1 MPAWR
6 WLQAMGQGVAAL
18 GLALLAGAASSARA
32 TAPPDGPGFD
42 ALSDAPGIARA
53 CTASLATARA
63 MAQRL
68 QSLPADARVL
78 TALDALT
85 RHQDDLMGPLGLL
98 SAVHPSAAVR
108 DAAQACERRYQAFA
122 TAFLQN
128 ARIYRAL
135 RAVAPADDID
145 ARLRQQQL
153 DAFVDAGVALPAA
166 GRQRM
171 RDTSRAMARLAQD
184 FERRI
189 LEDTRRVAFTE
200 EELAGVPA
208 SVWREAPRDPAGR
221 VQLGL
226 DAPTYQ
232 AVIEHAV
239 DGAARERMWRA
250 GLTQGGA
257 ANLRTLDRLARLRH
271 EQARLLGF
279 SSHADRVLRT
289 RMAGSAARASAFIDT
304 VQQAVAER
312 ERADLAL
319 LRDAKAAHV
328 GQPDAVLARWDV
340 AFYTERLRRAR
351 HAVDQE
357 QFRQHLPGET
367 AVAFVFQLAERL
379 FGVRFEGAASPGWH
393 PEARGYTAVDVATS
407 APLGTLYLDL
417 YPREGKYNHAA
428 VWGVRSGSSRGQR
441 LPAAALVVNF
451 SRDGLNLDELETLLH
466 EFGHALHVLLSDTRY
481 AAQAGTNTDLDFVE
495 APSQMLED
503 WVYDARV
510 MALVQ
515 EVCAA
520 CPPIPPDRLAAAREA
535 REFAKGLRLA
545 RQQLFAAYDL
555 ALHGARP
562 RDPMALWRDME
573 GRTPLGHVA
582 GSQFPAGFGH
592 IAGHYAGGYYS
603 YLWSLVLAEDLRTAF
618 AADRL
623 AADTGRRYRD
633 TLLAAGGEAP
643 PDLLMQ
649 RFLGRPWSA
658 EAFFNTLAP
667 PRQTNPP
674 TSTTLETP

>member
-1 MPAWR
+1 MSAWR
-6 WLQAMGQGVAAL
+6 WLQAVGHGAAAFGLLVLAGVPVRALATVPSDQPVFEAL
-18 GLALLAGAASSARA
+18 GDAAA
-32 TAPPDGPGFD
+32 
-42 ALSDAPGIARA
+42 IARA
-53 CTASLATARA
+53 CTRSLAGARSLER
-63 MAQRL
+63 RL
-68 QSLPADARVL
+68 QTMPADGRLL

-85 RHQDDLMGPLGLL
+85 RHQEDLLGPLGLL
-98 SAVHPSAAVR
+98 SAVHPSEAVR
-108 DAAQACERRYQAFA
+108 DAAQACERRHQAFA
-122 TAFLQN
+122 SAFLQN
-128 ARIYRAL
+128 VRIHRAL
-135 RAVAPADDID
+135 RAVEPADDID
-145 ARLRQQQL
+145 ARMRQQQL
-153 DAFVDAGVALPAA
+153 DAFVDAGVALPSA
-166 GRQRM
+166 GRKRM
-171 RDTSRAMARLAQD
+171 REISRAMAKLTQD

-200 EELAGVPA
+200 EELAGVPV
-208 SVWREAPRDPAGR
+208 SVWRGAPRDEAGR

-232 AVIEHAV
+232 AVIEHAS

-257 ANLRTLDRLARLRH
+257 ANLRTLDRLARLRQ

-279 SSHADRVLRT
+279 SSHADLVLRT

-304 VQQAVAER
+304 VQRAVAER

-319 LRDAKAAHV
+319 LREAKAAHL
-328 GQPDAVLARWDV
+328 GRPDVTVARWDV
-340 AFYTERLRRAR
+340 AYYTEQLRRAR

-357 QFRQHLPGET
+357 QFRRHLPGET
-367 AVAFVFQLAERL
+367 GVGFVFRLAERL
-379 FGVRFEGAASPGWH
+379 FGVRFVAAASPGWH
-393 PEARGYTAVDVATS
+393 PEARAYTAMDVATS
-407 APLGTLYLDL
+407 SPLGTLYLDL

-428 VWGVRSGSSRGQR
+428 VWGVRSGSRLAHR

-451 SRDGLNLDELETLLH
+451 NREGLNLDELETLLH

-481 AAQAGTNTDLDFVE
+481 AAHAGTNTELDFVE

-503 WVYDARV
+503 WVYDPRV

-515 EVCAA
+515 EVCPA
-520 CPPIPPDRLAAAREA
+520 CPSIPPERLAAAREA
-535 REFAKGLRLA
+535 RDFAKGLRLA

-562 RDPMALWRDME
+562 REPMALWRDME
-573 GRTPLGHVA
+573 GGTPLGHVA

-618 AADRL
+618 ADDRL
-623 AADTGRRYRD
+623 SADTGRRYRAD
-633 TLLAAGGEAP
+633 ILAPGGQAA

-658 EAFFNTLAP
+658 DAFFNTLAP
-667 PRQTNPP
+667 RRQTNPS
-674 TSTTLETP
+674 TSTTLEKP